1 MVPAMNTAA
10 MSSDWV
16 GRVIEG
22 RYPLL
27 QWLGGSASGGVFL
40 TELPG
45 PPSRQAA
52 IKLVPA
58 DTANAE
64 ARIAG
69 WAAATALSHPH
80 LMGLFASGR
89 CQIDD
94 AALLYA
100 VTEYAEENL
109 AQILPDRPLTPT
121 EAREMLAPVLDALA
135 YLHGKG
141 FAHGHLKPSNIMVV
155 DNQLKLSVDSLQ
167 AVGKPGA
174 HFPPPSIYDAPE
186 RATGAIAPA
195 TDVWSLGVT
204 LVETLTQHPP
214 VWEIATNR
222 EPVVPESM
230 PQPFAEIAHECLRR
244 DPLRRYTLRDVKA
257 RLEPAPP
264 DRDRQPARPDRDE
277 DRDEDRDQDRDQPGK
292 TGRTA
297 PARLRVMTLIGAVLV
312 LLAVIAAVY
321 LRSHK
326 TRSSSATE
334 DQQAAPKI
342 AAAPPESPVPGPQA
356 AQGATV
362 KGAVAERVLPDVPRS
377 ASATIWGTVV
387 VKIRVTVDS
396 SGKVSNATFESPGP
410 SKYFANLALQ
420 AARNWRFKPA
430 RVDGQAV
437 SGVWMLQF
445 QFRQDATEV
454 APVEVSP

>member
-1 MVPAMNTAA
+1 MNTAA
-10 MSSDWV
+10 ISSDWV

-27 QWLGGSASGGVFL
+27 QWLGGSERGGVFL

-45 PPSRQAA
+45 RPSQRAA
-52 IKLVPA
+52 IKLMPA

-69 WAAATALSHPH
+69 WVAAAPLSHPH
-80 LMGLFASGR
+80 LMLLFDSGR

-94 AALLYA
+94 AALFYT

-109 AQILPDRPLTPT
+109 SQILPDRPLTPA
-121 EAREMLAPVLDALA
+121 EAREMLAPVLDALF

-167 AVGKPGA
+167 AVGKFGA
-174 HFPPPSIYDAPE
+174 HFTPPSVYDAPE
-186 RATGAIAPA
+186 RAAKAISPA

-204 LVETLTQHPP
+204 LVEALTQHPP
-214 VWEIATNR
+214 VWEIAANR
-222 EPVVPESM
+222 GPVVPESM
-230 PQPFAEIAHECLRR
+230 PQPFAEIARECLRR
-244 DPLRRYTLRDVKA
+244 DPLRRCTLGDVKA
-257 RLEPAPP
+257 RLEPAPSH
-264 DRDRQPARPDRDE
+264 RDQQPAQPH
-277 DRDEDRDQDRDQPGK
+277 RDQDRDQPGK
-292 TGRTA
+292 TVRTA
-297 PARLRVMTLIGAVLV
+297 PDRLRVTTLIGAVLV
-312 LLAVIAAVY
+312 LLAVIAALY

-326 TRSSSATE
+326 TRSSLATE
-334 DQQAAPKI
+334 NQRAGPEI
-342 AAAPPESPVPGPQA
+342 AAAPPESPVPGPQS

-377 ASATIWGTVV
+377 ASSTIWGTVV

-420 AARNWRFKPA
+420 AARNWRFEPA
-430 RVDGQAV
+430 RVGGQAV
-437 SGVWMLQF
+437 SSVWILQF
-445 QFRQDATEV
+445 QFSQDATEV